1 MRDRLARIPIVP
13 ALLGLIG
20 VAAAISPFIAGSATA
35 WSARIAAFGV
45 LLVIVAIVVAVG
57 SGSEDEGAYSRGL

>member
-1 MRDRLARIPIVP
+1 MRDRLARIPLVP

-20 VAAAISPFIAGSATA
+20 AAAAVSPFLAGSTTA

-45 LLVIVAIVVAVG
+45 LLVIVAIAVAVG
-57 SGSEDEGAYSRGL
+57 SGSEEEGAYNRGL

>member
-1 MRDRLARIPIVP
+1 MRDRLARIPLVP

-20 VAAAISPFIAGSATA
+20 VAAAVSPLLAGSATA

-45 LLVIVAIVVAVG
+45 LLVIVAVVVAIG
-57 SGSEDEGAYSRGL
+57 SGSEDEGSYNRGL